1 MRDDRIIYW
10 CSTGGG
16 VKVGEFI
23 DPVCGGSPPQGGLT
37 QLEQRWSSLAGL
49 TGFGSSDHVVLPA
62 RAAWLLDASMTVS
75 TFTIRG
81 SFRWDTSVDNLIL
94 SAGYVVVER
103 GGSFELGTFEAP
115 MLLRATI
122 HILNLANVSHPYL
135 GRRFLA
141 IDGLSSSTLDEMFF
155 AGGGQEMEEITVTLN
170 DEAIEPGQTVTIL
183 HNGAN
188 VEIQVPQ
195 DARVGEPFQI
205 TVPKI
210 ELVNT
215 SALTSPP
222 PSPAMPLSPAVPPA
236 PPSIPSVIGPPV
248 LNIHGRPLY
257 RTWTLLAHSAPRG
270 ASQLILK
277 HDAQSM
283 GWRVGDGVGMA
294 TTQNEK
300 GYRGVITA
308 FGEGGEWALKPSFVK
323 ASTSSSDASKAF
335 DESLSTH
342 WKSSAS
348 FPSAAAESGEWL
360 LARLPEPSVITRV
373 QVLWDAAPMTYEL
386 LVRNVTSADDC
397 EATVPA
403 IGTTESGPCAW
414 TVAGHATVR
423 ARPPHSPP
431 VPPYSPSP
439 PHSPAP
445 PSTPPPSSPHPPKP
459 PPLSPSPFQPPPSPF
474 F

>member
-1 MRDDRIIYW
+1 MSSSTKGPWEKTATPCLSGTSRAGITQEATLSSVLLCATQCATRGLGRVDSTLHRWIRRTRQRCEPHLRPCHKKPW
-10 CSTGGG
+10 VGRLVFHGRCANHVSCVPSQSSLTGGG

-205 TVPKI
+205 TNRYDQTTATI
-210 ELVNT
+210 TFGTL
-215 SALTSPP
+215 
-222 PSPAMPLSPAVPPA
+222 PLPCTTFFFR
-236 PPSIPSVIGPPV
+236 V
-248 LNIHGRPLY
+248 L
-257 RTWTLLAHSAPRG
+257 
-270 ASQLILK
+270 
-277 HDAQSM
+277 
-283 GWRVGDGVGMA
+283 
-294 TTQNEK
+294 
-300 GYRGVITA
+300 
-308 FGEGGEWALKPSFVK
+308 SF
-323 ASTSSSDASKAF
+323 
-335 DESLSTH
+335 
-342 WKSSAS
+342 
-348 FPSAAAESGEWL
+348 
-360 LARLPEPSVITRV
+360 
-373 QVLWDAAPMTYEL
+373 
-386 LVRNVTSADDC
+386 
-397 EATVPA
+397 
-403 IGTTESGPCAW
+403 
-414 TVAGHATVR
+414 
-423 ARPPHSPP
+423 
-431 VPPYSPSP
+431 
-439 PHSPAP
+439 
-445 PSTPPPSSPHPPKP
+445 
-459 PPLSPSPFQPPPSPF
+459 
-474 F
+474 